1 MIIPELEEES
11 KTYRPTGVRTYTDD
25 EDDTLLRYFGRVS
38 KNSLMKHFPGK
49 TYDALG
55 GHYRRILKQQKKK
68 GISLIKTSDAV
79 PAHIPADGL
88 QETTPAGAPPISEE
102 VPIVPPANEKKKHGG
117 SVGKWKIPFKYP
129 SSAYEN
135 ARKLCKKHGKPYP
148 EALKLEEAAAKTLAP
163 VSKSRRVVR
172 KQKALPLHQKNH
184 EPEDPA
190 KGTRAQ
196 EIHIKDVATTPPQD
210 KTRSP
215 LLDPLV
221 IVSGLTVKQV
231 KPDGGRQMYG
241 NGMVVARRG
250 EICEV
255 RNNGKTY
262 HILADCLEI
271 VRGPEK
277 TGDAVGAES

>member
-79 PAHIPADGL
+79 PARKPADSL
-88 QETTPAGAPPISEE
+88 QATPPAGAPPISEE

-163 VSKSRRVVR
+163 VSKSHRVVR
-172 KQKALPLHQKNH
+172 KQKALPLHQHSKNTAPPE
-184 EPEDPA
+184 EPAPAEPQGWSEAEDAAIRDCPSEEA
-190 KGTRAQ
+190 MLMRYMEKFPDSNRRALDVI
-196 EIHIKDVATTPPQD
+196 EHWKAIHVDVD
-210 KTRSP
+210 
-215 LLDPLV
+215 
-221 IVSGLTVKQV
+221 I
-231 KPDGGRQMYG
+231 
-241 NGMVVARRG
+241 
-250 EICEV
+250 
-255 RNNGKTY
+255 
-262 HILADCLEI
+262 
-271 VRGPEK
+271 
-277 TGDAVGAES
+277 AEASS